1 MTDFEPRQGMAVQV
15 DRLVQIYTVDGQDV
29 AALSGVSLTV
39 PSGSVVALVG
49 PSGAGKS
56 TLLSVLSG
64 LVPPSAG
71 RVMLGDLDL
80 SRASTE
86 QVDALRGDKVAV
98 MVQDIDRNLLP
109 YLTVRE
115 NVALTAPPRLRTVIR
130 PADALDMVGVPEE
143 DWNSPIGAVSPTVRQ
158 LTALASSV
166 APDPE
171 LLLADEPTSSLT
183 GDEARRIT
191 EALRT
196 VNQQRGTTIVAV
208 THDVDV
214 AVGLGGRI
222 VTIRDG
228 RVGNDSTSFETTEV
242 VVGEGGMV
250 ALGAEFE
257 SDFPIGTRLRIERD
271 PANGAIILTK
281 IEDLR

>member
-171 LLLADEPTSSLT
+171 LLLADEPTSALDRASRGLVLRAVRRAADAGAAVLMTTNDVELADWADQVISL
-183 GDEARRIT
+183 
-191 EALRT
+191 
-196 VNQQRGTTIVAV
+196 
-208 THDVDV
+208 
-214 AVGLGGRI
+214 
-222 VTIRDG
+222 
-228 RVGNDSTSFETTEV
+228 S
-242 VVGEGGMV
+242 
-250 ALGAEFE
+250 
-257 SDFPIGTRLRIERD
+257 
-271 PANGAIILTK
+271 
-281 IEDLR
+281 

>member
-1 MTDFEPRQGMAVQV
+1 MTDFEPRQGLAVQV

-29 AALSGVSLTV
+29 AALSGVSLSV
-39 PSGSVVALVG
+39 PAGSVVALVG

-71 RVMLGDLDL
+71 RVFLGDLDL
-80 SRASTE
+80 ARASTE

-115 NVALTAPPRLRTVIR
+115 NVALTAPPRLRTAIR
-130 PADALDMVGVPEE
+130 PADALEMVGVPEE
-143 DWNSPIGAVSPTVRQ
+143 DWNSPIDAVSPTVRQ

-166 APDPE
+166 APDPQ

-196 VNQQRGTTIVAV
+196 VNHERGTTIVAV

-228 RVGNDSTSFETTEV
+228 RVGNDSTSFETTEI
-242 VVGEGGMV
+242 VVGEGGTV
-250 ALGAEFE
+250 VLGAEFDE
-257 SDFPIGTRLRIERD
+257 DFPPGTRLRIERD
-271 PANGAIILTK
+271 PANGAIILTRV
-281 IEDLR
+281 EELR

>member
-29 AALSGVSLTV
+29 AALSGVSLAV

-109 YLTVRE
+109 YLSVRE
-115 NVALTAPPRLRTVIR
+115 NVSLTAPPRLRTAIR
-130 PADALDMVGVPEE
+130 PADALEMVGVPEE

-166 APDPE
+166 APDPQ

-191 EALRT
+191 EALRAI
-196 VNQQRGTTIVAV
+196 NNQRGTTIVAV

-228 RVGNDSTSFETTEV
+228 RVGNDSTSFETTEIL
-242 VVGEGGMV
+242 VGEGGTV
-250 ALGAEFE
+250 LLGAEFDT
-257 SDFPIGTRLRIERD
+257 DFPPGTRLRIERD

-281 IEDLR
+281 VEELR